1 MWLHRLHSMSGYSES
16 QQGDVVDVEI
26 GTDSDD
32 NVSGVLKM
40 TYVQSC
46 LDGDQAS
53 GLGVFVG
60 ESQRLANRVRSV
72 GIADMVLKSP
82 IVVSSVTALSSI
94 LRVIL
99 VSPLV
104 GAFHCACSV

>member
-1 MWLHRLHSMSGYSES
+1 MSGWGES
-16 QQGDVVDVEI
+16 QQGDVVDFEI

-40 TYVQSC
+40 TDVQSR

-60 ESQRLANRVRSV
+60 EPQRLANRARSV
-72 GIADMVLKSP
+72 GIAEMVLRSP

-94 LRVIL
+94 PRVIL
-99 VSPLV
+99 VSSLAGV
-104 GAFHCACSV
+104 LHCA